1 VFETYRL
8 FNPELD
14 VHKVYTSTSY
24 IDEHKR
30 LSFTRFRLPSHSLK
44 VKTGCWARTP
54 RERRLCECGLVQDED
69 HVVFECNKT
78 KDIRDKYDISRNNYK
93 DIGELMKI
101 CDEHKLVIFI
111 HEVMMIFN
119 V

>member
-1 VFETYRL
+1 MNTNAY
-8 FNPELD
+8 
-14 VHKVYTSTSY
+14 
-24 IDEHKR
+24 
-30 LSFTRFRLPSHSLK
+30 HSQDFD
-44 VKTGCWARTP
+44 CRDTP